1 MGVLDKLAD
10 DLLKAGKKTEAKF
23 GAAFQA
29 MAKAKG
35 HADRTLG
42 VATEK
47 LNDSLAKQAA
57 LLNSA
62 FEKTVKDIKAAREQ
76 ATAQVAQARKDF
88 SVAMIAST
96 AEARNVENKLVGLTE
111 KASAEAISFR

>member
-1 MGVLDKLAD
+1 MRTRAAIQAQEKATLAKIAKESKRADAAAKSLASKDAKRRKMVLDKLAD

-62 FEKTVKDIKAAREQ
+62 FEKTVKDIK
-76 ATAQVAQARKDF
+76 
-88 SVAMIAST
+88 
-96 AEARNVENKLVGLTE
+96 
-111 KASAEAISFR
+111 